1 MDNEQ
6 LNLNTE
12 PNDIAGN
19 RIDGPVGNTAA
30 QHTAPGAG
38 VGQPG
43 GPPKQQPAPGAAP
56 DVSSPAA
63 PASSES
69 LAASE
74 TSVGKGAVEANPQP
88 QENKEADPADL
99 APEGAYGGNFSNST
113 QGSYHDQARRDNQDS
128 DASRGEFGAQDLGG
142 TTHGG
147 FGNQNR
153 LADYEP
159 RNSAE
164 DRYYGG
170 PGASG
175 PQDNAYRSYDGR
187 DERPDP
193 RTQYGFEAGT
203 PTDQHFDTGRALPN
217 DNGSPQGTDSGYADN
232 YGTTSLRGQTATT
245 AAPQGADTVQADQ
258 RNQTE
263 NYMPTPGAP
272 ADKQQVAPS
281 PGNAPTDPE
290 ISGHRPA
297 SSQGYGDRGRD
308 QANDAPDFATGNE
321 RNGYAQNP
329 EANKGDASQ
338 GAGSRGGSYNDAY
351 DDSRPGSQAGSPAQ
365 GEQRSED
372 RAQNYGQEARQE
384 NRSGDANDA
393 DHGSP
398 RRNAGRD
405 GEKDE

>member
-38 VGQPG
+38 VGLPG
-43 GPPKQQPAPGAAP
+43 GPPAQAPAPGATP

-74 TSVGKGAVEANPQP
+74 TSVGKGAVDADAQP

-99 APEGAYGGNFSNST
+99 TPEGAYGGNFSNST

-159 RNSAE
+159 NNSAE

-170 PGASG
+170 PGAPG

-187 DERPDP
+187 DQRPDA
-193 RTQYGFEAGT
+193 RTQYGFEAGV
-203 PTDQHFDTGRALPN
+203 PTNQNFGAGHGLPN
-217 DNGSPQGTDSGYADN
+217 DNGSPQGTDSGYADS
-232 YGTTSLRGQTATT
+232 YGTTSLRATGTAT
-245 AAPQGADTVQADQ
+245 AAPVADATVQPDQ

-272 ADKQQVAPS
+272 ADKQQVAP
-281 PGNAPTDPE
+281 APTDPE
-290 ISGHRPA
+290 IGGHRPT
-297 SSQGYGDRGRD
+297 SSQGYGDRGRE
-308 QANDAPDFATGNE
+308 QPRQAPDFATGDE

-338 GAGSRGGSYNDAY
+338 GTGSRGGSYNDAY
-351 DDSRPGSQAGSPAQ
+351 DDSQPGSRAGSPAQ
-365 GEQRSED
+365 GEQRRED
-372 RAQNYGQEARQE
+372 RAQNYGQQARQE

-405 GEKDE
+405 GEADE

>member
-19 RIDGPVGNTAA
+19 RIDGPVGNTAT

-43 GPPKQQPAPGAAP
+43 GPPASQKASNATP

-69 LAASE
+69 LADSE
-74 TSVGKGAVEANPQP
+74 TSVGEGAVEANPKP

-113 QGSYHDQARRDNQDS
+113 QDSFNDQARRDNQDS
-128 DASRGEFGAQDLGG
+128 AAARGEFGAQGEGG
-142 TTHGG
+142 NTHGG

-159 RNSAE
+159 RSSAE
-164 DRYYGG
+164 DKYYGG
-170 PGASG
+170 PGAPG
-175 PQDNAYRSYDGR
+175 PQDNAYRDYDGH
-187 DERPDP
+187 DQRPDA
-193 RTQYGFEAGT
+193 RTEYGFEAGNT
-203 PTDQHFDTGRALPN
+203 VSLDPSAKTADTN
-217 DNGSPQGTDSGYADN
+217 DNGSPKGTDSGYASD
-232 YGTTSLRGQTATT
+232 YGHTSLRS
-245 AAPQGADTVQADQ
+245 AASSTPQGDAAGLDR

-263 NYMPTPGAP
+263 DYMPAP
-272 ADKQQVAPS
+272 AS
-281 PGNAPTDPE
+281 PANATAGTANPE
-290 ISGHRPA
+290 AGSQHSASG
-297 SSQGYGDRGRD
+297 QGYGDRGRN
-308 QANDAPDFATGNE
+308 QPNETANPSTGDA
-321 RNGYAQNP
+321 RNGYNST
-329 EANKGDASQ
+329 EVNKGDENK
-338 GAGSRGGSYNDAY
+338 GIGSKGGSYNDQY
-351 DDSRPGSQAGSPAQ
+351 DDSQPNSRAGSPAK
-365 GEQRSED
+365 GEERTED

-384 NRSGDANDA
+384 NRAGEDNAA
-393 DHGSP
+393 DHGAP
-398 RRNAGRD
+398 NRNAGRD

>member
-19 RIDGPVGNTAA
+19 RIDGPVGNTAT

-43 GPPKQQPAPGAAP
+43 GPPASQKAPGATP

-74 TSVGKGAVEANPQP
+74 TSVGQGAVEVDPQP

-99 APEGAYGGNFSNST
+99 VPEGAYGGNFSNST
-113 QGSYHDQARRDNQDS
+113 QDSYHDQARRDNQDS

-159 RNSAE
+159 RDSAE

-170 PGASG
+170 PGAPG

-187 DERPDP
+187 DQRPDS
-193 RTQYGFEAGT
+193 RTEYGFEAGT
-203 PTDQHFDTGRALPN
+203 TAGLDPSAKTADTN
-217 DNGSPQGTDSGYADN
+217 DNGSPKGTDSGYASD
-232 YGTTSLRGQTATT
+232 YGHTSLR
-245 AAPQGADTVQADQ
+245 AAASSTPQGDAAGLDR

-263 NYMPTPGAP
+263 DYMPAP
-272 ADKQQVAPS
+272 AS
-281 PGNAPTDPE
+281 PANATAGTANPE
-290 ISGHRPA
+290 AGSQHPA
-297 SSQGYGDRGRD
+297 SGQGYGDRGRN
-308 QANDAPDFATGNE
+308 QPNETANPSTGDA
-321 RNGYAQNP
+321 RNGYNSA
-329 EANKGDASQ
+329 EANKGDENK
-338 GAGSRGGSYNDAY
+338 GIGSKGGSYNDQY
-351 DDSRPGSQAGSPAQ
+351 DDSQPNSRAGSPAK
-365 GEQRSED
+365 GEERTED
-372 RAQNYGQEARQE
+372 RSQNYGTGARAVNRTSEE
-384 NRSGDANDA
+384 NAA
-393 DHGSP
+393 DHGAP
-398 RRNAGRD
+398 QRNAGRD
-405 GEKDE
+405 GAADE